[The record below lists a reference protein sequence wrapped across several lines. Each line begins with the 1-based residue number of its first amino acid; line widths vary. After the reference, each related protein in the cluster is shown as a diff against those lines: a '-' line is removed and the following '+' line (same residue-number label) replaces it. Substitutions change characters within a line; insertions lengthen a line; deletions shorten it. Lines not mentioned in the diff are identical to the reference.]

1 VKIIDVTDPG
11 KSDDLIAALAAADRI
26 AVDTEFMREK
36 TFYAQLCLIQIA
48 TSKEIYC
55 ADPLTGS
62 DLSRFWPTLNN
73 CDWVLHSGRQDIEVF
88 YQTARQM
95 PASVFD
101 TQIAAGLLGYAPQM
115 GYATLVK
122 ELFGKELAKSHT
134 RADWTRRPL
143 SAEML
148 EYAAED
154 VEFLLDACDKL
165 SDRLTEL
172 GRLTWAME
180 DSNRLLDPALYDD
193 NPPAAIDRLKGAGK
207 LSGRARNAATALSTW
222 REQRAI
228 NSNRPRQWIL
238 KDPVVLE
245 LAIKNPQDTTALTAI
260 NGMPAVTARRSAKE
274 LLAVLATA
282 KEIDDGY
289 RPPARPTET
298 QKSLLKTMQAEV
310 AAIADDLGISAELI
324 APKKELSAAMLGECN
339 SRVFT
344 GWRRD
349 IVGQRLLDRM

>member
-1 VKIIDVTDPG
+1 
-11 KSDDLIAALAAADRI
+11 
-26 AVDTEFMREK
+26 MREK

-48 TSKEIYC
+48 TATEIFC

-122 ELFGKELAKSHT
+122 ELFGKDLAKSHT

-143 SAEML
+143 TAEML

-154 VEFLLDACDKL
+154 VEFLLDACDQL
-165 SDRLTEL
+165 SDRLTKL
-172 GRLTWAME
+172 GRLTWAIE
-180 DSNRLLDPALYDD
+180 DSNRLLDPILYED
-193 NPPAAIDRLKGAGK
+193 NPSAAIDRLKGAGK
-207 LSGRARNAATALSTW
+207 LSGRARNAAMALSTW
-222 REQRAI
+222 REKRAI
-228 NSNRPRQWIL
+228 SNDRPRQWIL
-238 KDPVVLE
+238 KDPVIME
-245 LAIKNPQDTTALTAI
+245 LAIKNPQDTIALTAI
-260 NGMPAVTARRSAKE
+260 SGMPAATARRSGKE
-274 LLAVLATA
+274 ILAVLATA
-282 KEIDDGY
+282 DDNDDGY
-289 RPPARPTET
+289 LPPARPTEA

-310 AAIADDLGISAELI
+310 ANIADDLGITAELI
-324 APKKELSAAMLGECN
+324 APKKELSTAILGKRN

-349 IVGQRLLDRM
+349 LVGQRLLDMM